1 MNRFRISLTAAV
13 LSVTSLIQAAE
24 PFGINLACGDFG
36 SEFPGEYGIHYT
48 YPTDA
53 DLVYWQQKGLM
64 LVRLPF
70 RWERMQ
76 HSLYGTL
83 STDDLARVKE
93 FVRAAKDR
101 GMKVLLD
108 MHNYCRRIDG
118 GKERIIG
125 TEDLPYEAF
134 GNFWRQMAQEMQEF
148 DNIYGY
154 GLMNEPQ
161 GLPEGITWLRIAQT
175 AIDSIRMADTVTPI
189 VVGGYHW
196 SSSRRWQRLS
206 DNLKNLDD
214 PSKNLIFEAHCY
226 FDYDG
231 SGTYKFSYEEEE
243 GSPQCGINAVKPF
256 VEWLRKNNL
265 RGLVGEY
272 GIPDND
278 PRWEK
283 TLDNFLRYLQK
294 NGVNAIYWASG
305 PWWGDDVMT
314 IPTYR
319 GGDEKPQ
326 VKIIS
331 KYKTTK

>member
-1 MNRFRISLTAAV
+1 MNRIKLLLAALA
-13 LSVTSLIQAAE
+13 LSVAASSEAAE
-24 PFGINLACGDFG
+24 PFGVNLACGDFG
-36 SEFPGEYGIHYT
+36 SEFPGEYNKHYT

-53 DLVYWQQKGLM
+53 DLVYWQEKGLM
-64 LVRLPF
+64 LVRMPF
-70 RWERMQ
+70 RWERLQ
-76 HSLYGTL
+76 HEPFGPL
-83 STDDLARVKE
+83 SDADLSRVKE
-93 FVRAAKDR
+93 FVRAAEAR

-108 MHNYCRRIDG
+108 MHNYCRRLDG

-125 TEDLPYEAF
+125 TEELPYEAF
-134 GNFWRQMAQEMQEF
+134 GSFWRSMAREMQEF
-148 DNIYGY
+148 GNIYGY

-161 GLPEGITWLRIAQT
+161 GLPKGITWHRMAQT
-175 AIDSIRMADTVTPI
+175 AIDSIRSVDNATPI

-196 SSSRRWQRLS
+196 SSARRWQQLS
-206 DNLKNLDD
+206 DNLKTLVD
-214 PSKNLIFEAHCY
+214 PAQALIFEAHCY

-231 SGTYKFSYEEEE
+231 SGTYKFTYEEEA
-243 GSPQCGINAVKPF
+243 GSPDCGVKAVRPF
-256 VEWLRKNNL
+256 VEWLRKNKL

-283 TLDNFLRYLQK
+283 TLDKFLGYLQK
-294 NGVNAIYWASG
+294 NGVNALYWASG

-326 VKIIS
+326 VKIMS
-331 KYKTTK
+331 KYKTTR